1 MNMKKKENELREE
14 FFPNLEKKINNNEE
28 IKVEPKKDNN
38 NENPKK
44 SASDTKTYYNS
55 NISPKKFDINEFANY
70 NVKIIG
76 DFNPIEFMCT
86 LINVIG
92 NENDC

>member
-38 NENPKK
+38 NENSKK
-44 SASDTKTYYNS
+44 SASYLN
-55 NISPKKFDINEFANY
+55 
-70 NVKIIG
+70 
-76 DFNPIEFMCT
+76 
-86 LINVIG
+86 
-92 NENDC
+92 